1 MSHTQLPDYG
11 AVLAEV
17 REVRRAG
24 IVRLRELGI
33 PVLTG
38 LSAGPGEGEPGGP
51 HFPAVE
57 RLLRTAVAS
66 MGGGTLQEAAEY
78 SLGLARG
85 TRDWPPADR
94 RRRAAQVYGVS
105 VERFRKHHEL
115 MVLGQVAEQIVRRA
129 GDTDPSEQPA
139 EGRAPHGSDAASDAG
154 SAGRQLP
161 AGHHRI
167 PVRIGGRDHGITLHV
182 HAVDLL
188 RDIDVVVSPSN
199 THFAL
204 PEPYKA
210 SVAASLRR
218 TAALRD
224 PAGRIVG
231 EPVRDELR
239 AWTDRYA
246 PQGLPVA
253 PGTVAVTGAGALER
267 QGVRY
272 IHHAAVAVPRPG
284 TNDYDVQSVDVTRAV
299 TRVFALLG
307 EARAE
312 AEAEALAGTGTASG
326 SVPGTASGAVPGS
339 VPGAASGSVPG
350 TASGAVPGSV
360 PGAASG
366 SVPGAA
372 SGSVPGTASAFG
384 TGSVPGTA
392 SGSVPGTA
400 SGSAPGTA
408 SGTASGTVPGTGIGS
423 GPGAGP
429 GGATGAGA
437 VSGVGC
443 GPDSGCAADA
453 AIPARPARPA
463 PPTSVC
469 LPLLGAGRGGLS
481 AAGSLA
487 AVWAAVEAELA
498 RGADWDV
505 HLVVRSPERARLVR
519 ELLGSPTVDTAAVD
533 DPTRGARSR

>member
-38 LSAGPGEGEPGGP
+38 LSAGPGEGSPGGP

-115 MVLGQVAEQIVRRA
+115 MVLGQVAEQVVRHA
-129 GDTDPSEQPA
+129 GGPRPSA
-139 EGRAPHGSDAASDAG
+139 EPTTEEVGRQRPDIASATGST
-154 SAGRQLP
+154 GRQLP

-167 PVRIGGRDHGITLHV
+167 PVRIGGRDHRITLHV

-204 PEPYKA
+204 PEPYKS

-224 PAGRIVG
+224 PAGRIVA

-284 TNDYDVQSVDVTRAV
+284 TNDYDVQPVDVTRAV

-307 EARAE
+307 EARAGNE
-312 AEAEALAGTGTASG
+312 DRARTEDGERVETRAEAEARAEAAARAEAEVRVAGGVAAR
-326 SVPGTASGAVPGS
+326 VAVGAR
-339 VPGAASGSVPG
+339 
-350 TASGAVPGSV
+350 
-360 PGAASG
+360 
-366 SVPGAA
+366 
-372 SGSVPGTASAFG
+372 SAFG
-384 TGSVPGTA
+384 A
-392 SGSVPGTA
+392 
-400 SGSAPGTA
+400 
-408 SGTASGTVPGTGIGS
+408 GTV
-423 GPGAGP
+423 
-429 GGATGAGA
+429 AT
-437 VSGVGC
+437 
-443 GPDSGCAADA
+443 
-453 AIPARPARPA
+453 PA

-469 LPLLGAGRGGLS
+469 LPLLGAGRGGLGP
-481 AAGSLA
+481 AESLA

-498 RGADWDV
+498 RGAGWDI
-505 HLVVRSPERARLVR
+505 HLVVRSHERAQLVR
-519 ELLGSPTVDTAAVD
+519 ELLGPPAADTAAGG
-533 DPTRGARSR
+533 PTGGARPR

>member
-1 MSHTQLPDYG
+1 MSHIQLPDYG

-38 LSAGPGEGEPGGP
+38 LSAGPGEGSPGEP

-115 MVLGQVAEQIVRRA
+115 MVLGQVAEQVVRHA
-129 GDTDPSEQPA
+129 GGTGAAAGPA
-139 EGRAPHGSDAASDAG
+139 PASAAGRTV
-154 SAGRQLP
+154 RQLP
-161 AGHHRI
+161 SSHHRI
-167 PVRIGGRDHGITLHV
+167 PVRAGGRDHHVTLHV

-204 PEPYKA
+204 PEAYKS

-218 TAALRD
+218 TGALRD
-224 PAGRIVG
+224 PAGRIVA
-231 EPVRDELR
+231 EPLRDELR

-267 QGVRY
+267 QGIRY
-272 IHHAAVAVPRPG
+272 VHHAAVAVPRPG
-284 TNDYDVQSVDVTRAV
+284 TNDYDVQPVDVTRAV
-299 TRVFALLG
+299 TRVFALL
-307 EARAE
+307 AE
-312 AEAEALAGTGTASG
+312 AGA
-326 SVPGTASGAVPGS
+326 PAVPG
-339 VPGAASGSVPG
+339 ANAH
-350 TASGAVPGSV
+350 
-360 PGAASG
+360 
-366 SVPGAA
+366 
-372 SGSVPGTASAFG
+372 
-384 TGSVPGTA
+384 
-392 SGSVPGTA
+392 
-400 SGSAPGTA
+400 
-408 SGTASGTVPGTGIGS
+408 
-423 GPGAGP
+423 
-429 GGATGAGA
+429 TGAGA
-437 VSGVGC
+437 EAGAS
-443 GPDSGCAADA
+443 A
-453 AIPARPARPA
+453 PA
-463 PPTSVC
+463 PYPPPRSVC
-469 LPLLGAGRGGLS
+469 LPLLGAGRGGL
-481 AAGSLA
+481 APAESLA

-498 RGADWDV
+498 RGATWDV
-505 HLVVRSPERARLVR
+505 HLVVRTPERAEMVR
-519 ELLGSPTVDTAAVD
+519 ELLGSSAPEGRPRPDRVPPPHRATPA
-533 DPTRGARSR
+533 P

>member
-38 LSAGPGEGEPGGP
+38 LSAGPGEGSPGGP

-115 MVLGQVAEQIVRRA
+115 MVLGQIAEQIVRQA
-129 GDTDPSEQPA
+129 GGTDPSEQPA
-139 EGRAPHGSDAASDAG
+139 EGRAPHGADAVSASASAAG
-154 SAGRQLP
+154 STGRQLP

-167 PVRIGGRDHGITLHV
+167 PVRIGDRDHRITLHV

-204 PEPYKA
+204 PEPYKS

-253 PGTVAVTGAGALER
+253 PGTVAVTGAGALES

-272 IHHAAVAVPRPG
+272 IHHAAVAAPRPG
-284 TNDYDVQSVDVTRAV
+284 TNDYDVLSVDVTRAV

-307 EARAE
+307 EARTE
-312 AEAEALAGTGTASG
+312 AEARAASAAAR
-326 SVPGTASGAVPGS
+326 SAVPELR
-339 VPGAASGSVPG
+339 VGAASTLP
-350 TASGAVPGSV
+350 P
-360 PGAASG
+360 
-366 SVPGAA
+366 
-372 SGSVPGTASAFG
+372 
-384 TGSVPGTA
+384 
-392 SGSVPGTA
+392 
-400 SGSAPGTA
+400 
-408 SGTASGTVPGTGIGS
+408 
-423 GPGAGP
+423 
-429 GGATGAGA
+429 
-437 VSGVGC
+437 
-443 GPDSGCAADA
+443 
-453 AIPARPARPA
+453 PA
-463 PPTSVC
+463 SVC
-469 LPLLGAGRGGLS
+469 LPLLGAGRGGL
-481 AAGSLA
+481 APAESLA

-505 HLVVRSPERARLVR
+505 HLVVRSPERAQLVR
-519 ELLGSPTVDTAAVD
+519 ELLGSTAADTAAVGGPD
-533 DPTRGARSR
+533 RGAR